1 MSWTL
6 VTDDDD
12 TVVDLLRILALLLVD
27 DTNWFNTDEDVVDD
41 VATVVFKA
49 EIMRL
54 LEAVSRR
61 EDMER
66 RLDDVRTLVDPAI
79 DIMTTTDEDEDVAV
93 TVT

>member
-1 MSWTL
+1 M
-6 VTDDDD
+6 TDDDD

-27 DTNWFNTDEDVVDD
+27 DTNWFNTDEDVVED

>member
-1 MSWTL
+1 M

-12 TVVDLLRILALLLVD
+12 TVVDLLRILALLLFD
-27 DTNWFNTDEDVVDD
+27 DTIWFNKDEDVVDE
-41 VATVVFKA
+41 VATVLFKA
-49 EIMRL
+49 DIMRL

-66 RLDDVRTLVDPAI
+66 RLDDVRTLVDPEI
-79 DIMTTTDEDEDVAV
+79 DITTTTDEDEDVAV

>member
-12 TVVDLLRILALLLVD
+12 TVVDLLRILALLLFD
-27 DTNWFNTDEDVVDD
+27 DTIWFNKDEDVVDE
-41 VATVVFKA
+41 VATVLFKA
-49 EIMRL
+49 DIMRL

-66 RLDDVRTLVDPAI
+66 RLDDVRTLVDPEI
-79 DIMTTTDEDEDVAV
+79 DITTTTDEDEDVAV